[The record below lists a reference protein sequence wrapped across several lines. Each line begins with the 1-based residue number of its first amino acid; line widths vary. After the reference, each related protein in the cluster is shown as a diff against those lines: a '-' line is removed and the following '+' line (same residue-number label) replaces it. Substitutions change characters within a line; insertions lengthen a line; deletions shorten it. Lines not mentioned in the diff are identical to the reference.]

1 MKIEEVAEAI
11 YRLEVQLPGARYIF
25 SVYLIDLNEGILIEP
40 GPASMVPAI
49 REGMKR
55 LGIQQLSYIIPTHI
69 HLDHGGGAGKLA
81 ELFQHATVVLHPR
94 AVKHVLNPSRLIEAT
109 RMAYGDNFESTYGP
123 ILPVPES
130 QVKVPADGEMMLIN
144 GRELQII
151 HAPGHAPHQ
160 IAIFDRKTGGLFC
173 GEALGVPIPGDESF
187 ALPSVSVQDFN
198 PDLYLETIEKL
209 KRLTPR
215 LLFYSHDGGVRK
227 PEKLITN
234 LVEITQSLRDT
245 ILNGLRNGETI
256 ESIRPRVREL
266 ISGYAG
272 KRVGAMSSVEDT
284 ILGYTTYFSKKGLI

>member
-25 SVYLIDLNEGILIEP
+25 SVYLIDDNGGVLIEP

-55 LGIQQLSYIIPTHI
+55 LGIRRLSYIIPTHI

-81 ELFQHATVVLHPR
+81 ELFRQSTVVFHPR
-94 AVKHVLNPSRLIEAT
+94 AVKHALDPSRLIEAT
-109 RMAYGDNFESTYGP
+109 RMAYGDNFEATYGP

-130 QVKVPADGEMMLIN
+130 QMKVPADGEMMCVN
-144 GRELQII
+144 ERELQII

-187 ALPSVSVQDFN
+187 ALPSVSVQDLN
-198 PDLYLETIEKL
+198 PDLYLETVEKL

-215 LLFYSHDGGVRK
+215 MLFYSHDGGVRK
-227 PEKLITN
+227 PEKLITSV
-234 LVEITQSLRDT
+234 VETTQSLRDT
-245 ILNGLRNGETI
+245 ILEGLRNGETI

-266 ISGYAG
+266 LSGYAG
-272 KRVGAMSSVEDT
+272 KRAGAMSSVEDT